1 MEYGSFAT
9 IGGKCMK
16 RVLISLLI
24 VVVLVGGIYFVCN
37 IKPPKP
43 TITIENNIVEVAQ
56 GSYCWGGLFNVQC
69 VDKISPP
76 NIIKHQKLKPV
87 VVSPGAELKIE
98 FNRKPLEKTM
108 SASIWFNKNKMEYVR
123 LYDNV
128 LIVPKEK
135 GVYIYSVSAHWEKGS
150 SSYVFVIEVK

>member
-1 MEYGSFAT
+1 
-9 IGGKCMK
+9 MK
-16 RVLISLLI
+16 RVLIFLLT

-37 IKPPKP
+37 LKPPKP

-76 NIIKHQKLKPV
+76 NIIKHEKLKPV
-87 VVSPGAELKIE
+87 VVSPGAELTIE
-98 FNRKPLEKTM
+98 FNRKPLKNTL
-108 SASIWFNKNKMEYVR
+108 SATIWFNKNEMENVQFN
-123 LYDNV
+123 DNV

-135 GVYIYSVSAHWEKGS
+135 GVYIYSVSAHWKNGS